1 MKATVSSEEPTYFY
15 LALDLLVG
23 IVIVM
28 AVLSIGMMLYG
39 GMQFIGR

>member
-1 MKATVSSEEPTYFY
+1 MKATVSSEEPGYFFF
-15 LALDLLVG
+15 ALDLLVG

-28 AVLSIGMMLYG
+28 AVISIGMMLYG